1 MNHQNANAKTVM
13 PAIPP
18 MTPPTIAPVLEDEDR
33 GVAAGAAVGIAV
45 AELETEDVDDVDDV
59 DSVDDAL
66 VRCDVADAVADPDE
80 TNFPL
85 TTNLPSFLAQQSR
98 PPVRDGSPQQR
109 LPSAQV
115 VRACNILS
123 LLKPKSSV
131 YTLAL
136 ITADGDPMIYT

>member
-1 MNHQNANAKTVM
+1 MNHQNANAKTVI

-18 MTPPTIAPVLEDEDR
+18 MTPPTIAPVLEDEDC
-33 GVAAGAAVGIAV
+33 GVAVAVAD
-45 AELETEDVDDVDDV
+45 AELETEDVDDV

-66 VRCDVADAVADPDE
+66 VLCDVADAAADPDE
-80 TNFPL
+80 TSFPS

-115 VRACNILS
+115 VRGCNILS

-131 YTLAL
+131 YMLAM
-136 ITADGDPMIYT
+136 ITGDVDPMIYT

>member
-1 MNHQNANAKTVM
+1 MNHQNANAKTVI

-33 GVAAGAAVGIAV
+33 GVAVAD
-45 AELETEDVDDVDDV
+45 AELETKDVDDV

-66 VRCDVADAVADPDE
+66 VLCDVADAAADPE
-80 TNFPL
+80 TSFPS

-115 VRACNILS
+115 VRGCNILS

-131 YTLAL
+131 YMLAM
-136 ITADGDPMIYT
+136 ITGDVDRMIYT

>member
-1 MNHQNANAKTVM
+1 MNHQNANAKTVI

-33 GVAAGAAVGIAV
+33 GVAVAD
-45 AELETEDVDDVDDV
+45 AELETKDVDDV

-66 VRCDVADAVADPDE
+66 VLCDVADTAADPE
-80 TNFPL
+80 TSFPL

-115 VRACNILS
+115 VRGCNMLS

-131 YTLAL
+131 YSLAM
-136 ITADGDPMIYT
+136 ITGDIDRMIYT